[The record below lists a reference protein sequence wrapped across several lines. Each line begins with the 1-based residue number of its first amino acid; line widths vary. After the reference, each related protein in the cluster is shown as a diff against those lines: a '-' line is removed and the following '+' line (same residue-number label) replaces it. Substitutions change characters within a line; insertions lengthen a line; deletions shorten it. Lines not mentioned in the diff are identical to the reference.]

1 LRAVGGSEGVRS
13 RSAQAGR
20 LSGRSGRKI
29 SLSGDKGRR
38 NNASCSVSSI
48 SHHSPRRS
56 ESGQAAEAPGP
67 IPCAASRCSALIW
80 SNSRS
85 LSNFPDARQIAK
97 RIGVKVSFKVR
108 GLTVTGASS
117 HSQRT
122 TAFLHLPPRAII
134 PEQQADGNQ
143 ARCRVLMPT
152 AASRLR
158 NRKPARVSLR
168 RGRVD
173 AGAGKGQPARKERED
188 PARCHARQRGRQ
200 CASGKGQ
207 AVSTR
212 ESQKLTSL
220 LAYPFCLF
228 ASGYPLR
235 QVSEPAC

>member
-29 SLSGDKGRR
+29 SLSGGKGRK

-134 PEQQADGNQ
+134 PDGNQARYQ